1 MKRAIVSWVAPWLLV
16 GCNLLLEPPQE
27 ASQASASGASQTN
40 PTGGALITSLNV
52 TAGTTPNGDFP
63 VAARVQ
69 MRAVVGSQYELRLNG
84 ELLESGNMPTEAV
97 VAGPFSGLTSNDNI
111 RQTYLT
117 FAQAGANVVE
127 LTIIKDGQRDSTELS
142 LDIGNQCSGLN
153 ENFFANQVQSSFN
166 SCTGCHTE
174 QPDNSSFAALKRWDK
189 IRAASERYF
198 VAHVAAQFDA
208 WPQAVGGALVHSGG
222 ERWVPGSAEHLR
234 AIELLYRMASDFSC
248 PA

>member
-1 MKRAIVSWVAPWLLV
+1 MRVRAHVCVFVCVRACVRACMCVCV
-16 GCNLLLEPPQE
+16 G
-27 ASQASASGASQTN
+27 
-40 PTGGALITSLNV
+40 NV

-174 QPDNSSFAALKRWDK
+174 QPDNSS
-189 IRAASERYF
+189 
-198 VAHVAAQFDA
+198 
-208 WPQAVGGALVHSGG
+208 
-222 ERWVPGSAEHLR
+222 LR
-234 AIELLYRMASDFSC
+234 H
-248 PA
+248 